1 MMYLLC
7 IVYLFGGLHQ
17 EECGNA
23 SLLLSTDEATPGV
36 LCAAL
41 KYERE
46 VELLERVQRR
56 ATKVVEGLSCE
67 ERLWELGEKKAQG
80 GSYQCNVYKYL
91 KGGCREDGARLF
103 SAVLSART
111 RGSGHKLKWRVCCPN
126 SRKYCEGDW
135 AFMLIAKQGYGV
147 CHLGDTQKPP
157 GHDTGQLALD
167 GPAWAVGLEQMTS
180 RSPFQPQPFCG
191 SAKGEYFKPH
201 TWSSIFPTSLELGA

>member
-67 ERLWELGEKKAQG
+67 ERL
-80 GSYQCNVYKYL
+80 
-91 KGGCREDGARLF
+91 
-103 SAVLSART
+103 
-111 RGSGHKLKWRVCCPN
+111 
-126 SRKYCEGDW
+126 
-135 AFMLIAKQGYGV
+135 
-147 CHLGDTQKPP
+147 
-157 GHDTGQLALD
+157 
-167 GPAWAVGLEQMTS
+167 
-180 RSPFQPQPFCG
+180 
-191 SAKGEYFKPH
+191 
-201 TWSSIFPTSLELGA
+201 